1 MSYLKKYQWELNPI
15 NLPIIRRNCPKCN
28 EKSSYINT
36 ERFRVNANKSNIDV
50 WLIYQCEKCKST
62 WNMTIYERIK
72 PYDINKDEYEKFL
85 SNDKELAREYAFD
98 LSIYSKN
105 KAEVILEDVNYEL
118 IQKELKAYYT
128 CETPTSKII
137 EARDSRK
144 KQVFGSLLIA
154 SANVIVIRPND
165 KILGEYIKIFFES
178 PIGMAII
185 KSFQRGTTIMNINY
199 SDIMEMEIPL
209 LSMDEQKKMIE
220 NYNEE
225 LSIYKDATRK
235 AENRWNNIKN
245 NIYNKLT

>member
-72 PYDINKDEYEKFL
+72 PYGINKDEYEKFL
-85 SNDKELAREYAFD
+85 SNDKELAREYAFN

-118 IQKELKAYYT
+118 IQKELEAYYT
-128 CETPTSKII
+128 CETPTPKGI

-144 KQVFGSLLIA
+144 KQVFGSLL
-154 SANVIVIRPND
+154 NENEFVIFIDCKYPIELRVD
-165 KILGEYIKIFFES
+165 KLLSDKLGVS
-178 PIGMAII
+178 RSQI
-185 KSFQRGTTIMNINY
+185 KSMHKKGLILIKDDKNSLNAKVR
-199 SDIMEMEIPL
+199 DKMEIHVL
-209 LSMDEQKKMIE
+209 KEVENIE
-220 NYNEE
+220 VLEA
-225 LSIYKDATRK
+225 IV
-235 AENRWNNIKN
+235 
-245 NIYNKLT
+245 